1 MIRGNT
7 VLKLIIFDMDG
18 VLIDSEHAITLA
30 ALEALKN
37 GWGIDAA
44 YEDFKQFTG
53 MGENK
58 FIGGVAELY
67 GVPYVTAM
75 KDAAYDIY
83 CKTAR
88 ERVTVYGWSKPL
100 THALV
105 ENGYKIAIASAADA
119 VKVRC
124 NIDCIGVVESM
135 FSSIITGSD
144 VTKHKPDP
152 EVFLKAA
159 EKAGILPSESLV
171 FEDAVSGVMA
181 AKAAGMKCIAVTS
194 SFDREALLKAGADA
208 VLDALDGAAEVIRVL

>member
-1 MIRGNT
+1 
-7 VLKLIIFDMDG
+7 MDG

-30 ALEALKN
+30 SLEALKN
-37 GWGIDAA
+37 GWGINAD
-44 YEDFKQFTG
+44 YGDFKQFTG

-67 GVPYVTAM
+67 GVLYVEKM

-88 ERVTVYGWSKPL
+88 ERVNVYGWSKPL
-100 THALV
+100 AKSLV
-105 ENGYKIAIASAADA
+105 EQGFKIAVASAADM

-124 NIDCIGVVESM
+124 NIECIGIDTGL
-135 FSSIITGSD
+135 FSAVITGSD

-159 EKAGILPSESLV
+159 QAAGISPSESLV

-181 AKAAGMKCIAVTS
+181 AKAAGMKCIAVTT
-194 SFDREALLKAGADA
+194 SFDRESLQKAGADE
-208 VLDALDGAAEVIRVL
+208 VLDSLDGALEVIRKIV